1 MKKFILLPVTIMLYI
16 FVFSQQRPNIILV
29 LTDDMGYADLG
40 CYGNPLIK
48 TPFLDA
54 MAAKGIKATNYVVTS
69 PVCTPSRA
77 AMLTG
82 RYPTRMNLGI
92 ALSPGDK
99 RGMPINEITL
109 AEMLK
114 TSGYKTAMIGKW
126 HLGDKDT
133 SLPMAQ
139 GFDYYYGLLYS
150 HDYRAPYVVTDSTMQ
165 LFRNHT
171 PVVKRPHDSTL
182 TESYT
187 KEAVKYVQQQ
197 TKAQP
202 FFLYLAHNLPH
213 LPVAFAGA
221 RHYKKHSEG
230 GIYGDII
237 EELDAGIAQV
247 WKAVEQQGLA
257 DNTIFIFSSD
267 NGPWSNYPP
276 RMEGDSVTKRFHTG
290 FAGIFRGAK
299 AETYEGGDRV
309 PFIVYWKNHTLAGET
324 ITSLISCLDVLP
336 TLAEWTNTKLP
347 QGRQLDGES
356 VSAVLTKKGFINN
369 HQPVFYVHNGVPEV
383 ARDGAWKYRRT
394 MNAGTTMIELFNLSW
409 DPAER
414 VNLANQYPEQVT
426 RLQKLLDQYP
436 DNRLRSF

>member
-1 MKKFILLPVTIMLYI
+1 MLYI

-54 MAAKGIKATNYVVTS
+54 MAAKGVKATNYVVTS

-82 RYPTRMNLGI
+82 RYPTRMDLGI

-114 TSGYKTAMIGKW
+114 TFGYKTAMIGKW

-187 KEAVKYVQQQ
+187 KEAVK
-197 TKAQP
+197 
-202 FFLYLAHNLPH
+202 
-213 LPVAFAGA
+213 
-221 RHYKKHSEG
+221 
-230 GIYGDII
+230 
-237 EELDAGIAQV
+237 
-247 WKAVEQQGLA
+247 
-257 DNTIFIFSSD
+257 
-267 NGPWSNYPP
+267 
-276 RMEGDSVTKRFHTG
+276 
-290 FAGIFRGAK
+290 
-299 AETYEGGDRV
+299 
-309 PFIVYWKNHTLAGET
+309 
-324 ITSLISCLDVLP
+324 
-336 TLAEWTNTKLP
+336 
-347 QGRQLDGES
+347 
-356 VSAVLTKKGFINN
+356 
-369 HQPVFYVHNGVPEV
+369 
-383 ARDGAWKYRRT
+383 
-394 MNAGTTMIELFNLSW
+394 
-409 DPAER
+409 
-414 VNLANQYPEQVT
+414 
-426 RLQKLLDQYP
+426 
-436 DNRLRSF
+436 